1 MILSSAP
8 ANEAVL
14 SNVGS
19 VNSFS
24 IKATAKSFS
33 ILSSGLYANKIR
45 AIIRELACNALDSHV
60 AAGNVDTP
68 FVVHLPNSMEPWF
81 SVRDFG
87 IGLSHEQV
95 VNIFTTFFES
105 TKTGSNDFIGAL
117 GLGSKSPF
125 SYTDNFTVT
134 AVKDG
139 QKGIYTA
146 FIGNDGVPSIALM
159 FSEETTEPSGVEI
172 KFAVND
178 RYDFG
183 KFRDEARQVF
193 KYWRNRPTITGST
206 GFEFIDPQYKD
217 QDIVPG
223 VHSLDAPCHNS
234 VAIMGNIAYPIDI
247 PSADTGLGNLRSLLN
262 CGLVIEFG
270 IGELDFQ
277 ASREGLSYVP
287 LTVNSIKTKL
297 ETLNAQ
303 LAVHLAAEADKIE
316 NLWERSAYLYKRMD
330 DALWH
335 AAVHKYVTDTEFPL
349 LDTTHSRWN
358 AVKVFN
364 LPAADLAT
372 KFNIAIK
379 GFMKHRG
386 TNSCQSVK
394 ADIVHDKVKN
404 LTTYEWQIRTEMDR
418 FFVFNDTKVGALERA
433 KFHWRNRKNAGY
445 TEVVYVLEPVDRA
458 QPMKQAEFLAEIM
471 NPPASN
477 VMMASTLMVKERAG
491 GLGRN
496 VSILRLEARN
506 RGWRYSD
513 TVVWTDAGKA
523 DQFDAAD
530 THYYIP
536 LSGYKS
542 LGKVDDIKALREY
555 LSKSGIYMGP
565 IYGVRK
571 GDIDAVKA
579 MKNWV
584 PLDTLVESKLAALG
598 NDRVMGIVKQAI
610 GFDSTFHW
618 RLKGLVPETSPY
630 IAFAS
635 IFKDIKEADGTA
647 TSNLQAL
654 CRLYKVATSA
664 ATEPTAVILDYQAK
678 MDAVMARYPLL
689 SAIGRYSAEAKD
701 IADYIRMVD
710 TVKAEV
716 IQNS

>member
-1 MILSSAP
+1 MITSDIPTSP
-8 ANEAVL
+8 AIL
-14 SNVGS
+14 SNVGAVS
-19 VNSFS
+19 EFT
-24 IKATAKSFS
+24 IKATSRSFS

-45 AIIRELACNALDSHV
+45 AIIREVSCNALDSHV
-60 AAGNVDTP
+60 AHGNTDVP
-68 FVVHLPNSMEPWF
+68 FVVHLPNSMEPYF

-87 IGLSHEQV
+87 TGLSADQV
-95 VNIFTTFFES
+95 TSIFTSFFTS

-139 QKGIYTA
+139 VKGIYTA

-159 FSEETTEPSGVEI
+159 FSEDTTEPSGVEI

-206 GFEFIDPQYKD
+206 GFEFSDPIYKD
-217 QDIVPG
+217 QNIVPG
-223 VHSLDAPCHNS
+223 VHSLDGGYYNS
-234 VAIMGNIAYPIDI
+234 VAIMGNIAYPIEI
-247 PSADTGLGNLRSLLN
+247 PHADTTLGKLRSLLE
-262 CGLVIEFG
+262 CGLVLEFG

-287 LTVNSIKTKL
+287 LTVNSIKAKL
-297 ETLNAQ
+297 EALNAQ

-330 DALWH
+330 TALWST
-335 AAVHKYVTDTEFPL
+335 AVDKYVTDTKFPL
-349 LDTTHSRWN
+349 LNITGQRWN
-358 AVKVFN
+358 AIKVLQ
-364 LPAADLAT
+364 LPVIELAT

-379 GFMKHRG
+379 GFVKSRG
-386 TNSCQSVK
+386 ANSCQSVK
-394 ADIVHDKVKN
+394 AEIGHYDKVTN
-404 LTTYEWQIRTEMDR
+404 LPTYEWQIRAEMDR

-433 KFHWRNRKNAGY
+433 KFHWRNSQTAGY

-458 QPMKQAEFLAEIM
+458 LPMKQAEFLAEIM
-471 NPPASN
+471 NPPANN

-496 VSILRLEARN
+496 VTILRLEDRSSHWRN
-506 RGWRYSD
+506 ND
-513 TVVWTDAGKA
+513 KTVWVEAGA
-523 DQFDAAD
+523 LDSFDDSD

-542 LGKVDDIKALREY
+542 LGKVEDIKSLREY
-555 LSKSGIYMGP
+555 LKRSGVYTST

-610 GFDSTFHW
+610 GFEATFHW

-630 IAFAS
+630 MAFAS
-635 IFKDIKEADGTA
+635 LFKDIKEADGTA

-664 ATEPTAVILDYQAK
+664 ATEPTAVILDYQSQK
-678 MDAVMARYPLL
+678 DAVMARYPLL
-689 SAIGRYSAEAKD
+689 SAVGRYSAESKA
-701 IADYIRMVD
+701 IADYINLVD
-710 TVKAEV
+710 TVKPV
-716 IQNS
+716 